1 LSDLMNRVSAY
12 REPMICRRRLIGG
25 ALGLLLTRL
34 AYGQQATKVARVG
47 VFGNTPGPQWEVF
60 RKTLREHGWV
70 EGRNLVIEERW
81 MMGDARK
88 AADLSAHLL
97 ALNPDVLVASSS
109 TQVEALR
116 KATTTIPMIF
126 VAHAD
131 PVGAGH
137 VASLARP
144 GGNIT
149 GLSQLLTDVSA
160 KMFQMLHEAVPRAS
174 RIGVLWNPT
183 ALTHPPALKVVES
196 SAHQLGVRTVMVAA
210 KSAEEL
216 PAAFATLMSERADAL
231 LVVPS
236 PLTFAERGSLAELC
250 LANRLPAMFG
260 FRQNVEAGG
269 LLSYGVEVQ
278 DLIARSAVYVDR
290 VLRGAKPADL
300 PVEQAS
306 KFELVINRKT
316 ASALG
321 VTLPQAVLL
330 RAEKLIE

>member
-1 LSDLMNRVSAY
+1 MLARFAY
-12 REPMICRRRLIGG
+12 
-25 ALGLLLTRL
+25 A
-34 AYGQQATKVARVG
+34 QQSTKVARVG
-47 VFGNTPGPQWEVF
+47 VFGNTPGPQWEGF

-81 MMGDARK
+81 MMGDARR
-88 AADLSAHLL
+88 APDLAKLLL
-97 ALNPDVLVASSS
+97 ALNPDVLLASSS

-116 KATTTIPMIF
+116 GVTTTIPIIF

-160 KMFQMLHEAVPRAS
+160 KMFQVLHEAVPRAT

-183 ALTHPPALKVVES
+183 ALTHPPALKVVEA
-196 SAHQLGVRTVMVAA
+196 SAQQRGVRTVMVAA

-216 PAAFATLMSERADAL
+216 PPAFAALVRERADAL
-231 LVVPS
+231 LAIPS

-269 LLSYGVEVQ
+269 LLSYGVDVE

-290 VLRGAKPADL
+290 VLKGAKPADL

-306 KFELVINRKT
+306 KFELVINTKT
-316 ASALG
+316 AGALG
-321 VTLPQAVLL
+321 LTVPQAVLM
-330 RAEKLIE
+330 RADKLIQ

>member
-1 LSDLMNRVSAY
+1 MTS
-12 REPMICRRRLIGG
+12 RRTLIGG
-25 ALGLLLTRL
+25 VLGVLLARF
-34 AYGQQATKVARVG
+34 AYAQQSTKVARVG
-47 VFGNTPGPQWEVF
+47 VFGNTPGPQWEGF

-81 MMGDARK
+81 MMGDARR
-88 AADLSAHLL
+88 AADLAKTLV

-116 KATTTIPMIF
+116 GVTTTIPIIF

-160 KMFQMLHEAVPRAS
+160 KMFQVLHEAIPRAT

-183 ALTHPPALKVVES
+183 ALTHPPALKVVEA
-196 SAHQLGVRTVMVAA
+196 SAQQLGVRTVLVAA

-216 PAAFATLMSERADAL
+216 PAAFGALERERADAL
-231 LVVPS
+231 LVIPS
-236 PLTFAERGSLAELC
+236 PLTFAERESLAELC
-250 LANRLPAMFG
+250 LSRRLPAMFG

-269 LLSYGVEVQ
+269 LLSYGVDVQ

-290 VLRGAKPADL
+290 VLKGAKPADL

-306 KFELVINRKT
+306 KFELVINAKT
-316 ASALG
+316 AGALG
-321 VTLPQAVLL
+321 VTVPQGVLM
-330 RAEKLIE
+330 RADKLI

>member
-1 LSDLMNRVSAY
+1 VTS
-12 REPMICRRRLIGG
+12 RRTLIGG
-25 ALGLLLTRL
+25 VLGVLLARFAYAQQATRL
-34 AYGQQATKVARVG
+34 ARIG
-47 VFGNTPGPQWEVF
+47 VFGNTPGPQWEAF

-70 EGRNLVIEERW
+70 EGRNLAIEERW
-81 MMGDARK
+81 MMGDGRRAAELAK
-88 AADLSAHLL
+88 ALV

-116 KATTTIPMIF
+116 GLTTTIPMIF

-149 GLSQLLTDVSA
+149 GLSQLLTEVSA
-160 KMFQMLHEAVPRAS
+160 KMFQVLHEAVPRAT
-174 RIGVLWNPT
+174 RIGVLWNP
-183 ALTHPPALKVVES
+183 AVLTHPPALKEVES
-196 SAHQLGVRTVMVAA
+196 SARQLGVRTVVVAA

-216 PAAFATLMSERADAL
+216 PAAFAILVRERAEAL
-231 LVVPS
+231 LLISS
-236 PLTFAERGSLAELC
+236 PLTFAERGALAELC

-269 LLSYGVEVQ
+269 LLSYGVDVQ
-278 DLIARSAVYVDR
+278 DLLARSAVYVDR

-306 KFELVINRKT
+306 KFELVINAKT
-316 ASALG
+316 ASLLG
-321 VTLPQAVLL
+321 VTVPQAVLM
-330 RAEKLIE
+330 RADKLIE

>member
-1 LSDLMNRVSAY
+1 MTS
-12 REPMICRRRLIGG
+12 RRTLIGG
-25 ALGLLLTRL
+25 ALGVVL
-34 AYGQQATKVARVG
+34 ARFAYAQQPPKVARVG
-47 VFGNTPGPQWEVF
+47 VFGNTPGPQWEGF

-81 MMGDARK
+81 MMGDARR
-88 AADLSAHLL
+88 AADLAKTLV
-97 ALNPDVLVASSS
+97 ALNPDVLIASSS

-116 KATTTIPMIF
+116 AVTTTIPVIF

-160 KMFQMLHEAVPRAS
+160 KMFQVLHEAIPRAT

-196 SAHQLGVRTVMVAA
+196 SAQQLGVRTVMVAA

-216 PAAFATLMSERADAL
+216 PAAFAALERERADAL
-231 LVVPS
+231 LVIPS
-236 PLTFAERGSLAELC
+236 PLTFAERESLAALC
-250 LANRLPAMFG
+250 LARRLPAMFG

-269 LLSYGVEVQ
+269 LLSYGVDVQ

-290 VLRGAKPADL
+290 VLKGAKPADL

-306 KFELVINRKT
+306 KFELVINAKT
-316 ASALG
+316 ASVLG
-321 VTLPQAVLL
+321 VTVPQGVLM
-330 RAEKLIE
+330 RADKLI

>member
-1 LSDLMNRVSAY
+1 MTSRRTL
-12 REPMICRRRLIGG
+12 ICG
-25 ALGLLLTRL
+25 ALGALLARFAYAQPSTR
-34 AYGQQATKVARVG
+34 VARVG
-47 VFGNTPGPQWEVF
+47 VFGNTPGPQWEGF
-60 RKTLREHGWV
+60 RKTLREQGWV

-81 MMGDARK
+81 MMGDAAR
-88 AADLSAHLL
+88 AADLARNLV

-116 KATTTIPMIF
+116 GVTTTIPMIF

-137 VASLARP
+137 VASLGRP

-160 KMFQMLHEAVPRAS
+160 KMFQVLHEAVPRAT

-183 ALTHPPALKVVES
+183 ALTHAPALKVVES
-196 SAHQLGVRTVMVAA
+196 SAQQLGVRTVVVPA

-216 PAAFATLMSERADAL
+216 PAAFATLTRERADAL
-231 LVVPS
+231 LVIPS
-236 PLTFAERGSLAELC
+236 PLTFAERARLAELC
-250 LANRLPAMFG
+250 LSHRLPAMFG

-269 LLSYGVEVQ
+269 LLSYGVDVQ

-290 VLRGAKPADL
+290 VLRGARPADL

-306 KFELVINRKT
+306 KFELVINTKS
-316 ASALG
+316 AGALG
-321 VTLPQAVLL
+321 IAVPQAVLM
-330 RAEKLIE
+330 RADKLIE

>member
-1 LSDLMNRVSAY
+1 MTS
-12 REPMICRRRLIGG
+12 RRTLIGG
-25 ALGLLLTRL
+25 ALGVAL
-34 AYGQQATKVARVG
+34 ARFAYAQQPPKVARVG
-47 VFGNTPGPQWEVF
+47 VFGNTPGPQWEGF

-81 MMGDARK
+81 MMGDARR
-88 AADLSAHLL
+88 AADLAKTLV

-116 KATTTIPMIF
+116 GVTTTIPIIF

-160 KMFQMLHEAVPRAS
+160 KMFQVLHEAVPRAT

-183 ALTHPPALKVVES
+183 ALTHPPALKVVEA
-196 SAHQLGVRTVMVAA
+196 SAQQRGVRTVMVAA

-216 PAAFATLMSERADAL
+216 APAFAALVRERADAL
-231 LVVPS
+231 LAIPS

-269 LLSYGVEVQ
+269 LLSYGVDVE

-290 VLRGAKPADL
+290 VLKGARPADL

-306 KFELVINRKT
+306 KFELVINAKT

-321 VTLPQAVLL
+321 VTVPQAVLM
-330 RAEKLIE
+330 RADKLI

>member
-1 LSDLMNRVSAY
+1 MTS
-12 REPMICRRRLIGG
+12 RRTLIGG
-25 ALGLLLTRL
+25 VLGVLLARL
-34 AYGQQATKVARVG
+34 AYAQQSTRVARVG
-47 VFGNTPGPQWEVF
+47 VFGNTPGPQWEGF

-81 MMGDARK
+81 MMGDARR
-88 AADLSAHLL
+88 AADLAKALV

-116 KATTTIPMIF
+116 GVTTAIPMIF

-160 KMFQMLHEAVPRAS
+160 KMFQVLHEAIPRAT

-183 ALTHPPALKVVES
+183 ALTHPPALKVVEA
-196 SAHQLGVRTVMVAA
+196 SAQQLGVRTVMVEA

-216 PAAFATLMSERADAL
+216 PAAFAALERERADAL
-231 LVVPS
+231 LVIPS
-236 PLTFAERGSLAELC
+236 PLTFAERASLAELC
-250 LANRLPAMFG
+250 LARRLPAMFG

-269 LLSYGVEVQ
+269 LLSYGVDVQ

-290 VLRGAKPADL
+290 VLKGAKPADL

-306 KFELVINRKT
+306 KFELVINAKT
-316 ASALG
+316 ASVLG
-321 VTLPQAVLL
+321 VTLPQGVLM
-330 RAEKLIE
+330 RADKLI

>member
-1 LSDLMNRVSAY
+1 MTSRRTV
-12 REPMICRRRLIGG
+12 ICG
-25 ALGLLLTRL
+25 ALGVLLARF
-34 AYGQQATKVARVG
+34 AYAQQPPKVARVG
-47 VFGNTPGPQWEVF
+47 LFGNTPGPQWEAF
-60 RKTLREHGWV
+60 RKTLREQGWV

-81 MMGDARK
+81 MMGDAAR
-88 AADLSAHLL
+88 AADLARNLV

-116 KATTTIPMIF
+116 GVTTTIPMIF

-160 KMFQMLHEAVPRAS
+160 KMFQVLHEAVPRAT

-196 SAHQLGVRTVMVAA
+196 SAQQLGVRAVLVAA

-216 PAAFATLMSERADAL
+216 PAAFASLTRERAEAV
-231 LVVPS
+231 LVIPS
-236 PLTFAERGSLAELC
+236 PLTFAERASLAELC

-269 LLSYGVEVQ
+269 LLSYGVDVQ
-278 DLIARSAVYVDR
+278 DMIARTAVYVDR
-290 VLRGAKPADL
+290 VLKGAKPADL

-306 KFELVINRKT
+306 KFELVINTKT

-321 VTLPQAVLL
+321 LTVPQAVLM
-330 RAEKLIE
+330 RADKLI

>member
-1 LSDLMNRVSAY
+1 MTS
-12 REPMICRRRLIGG
+12 RRRLIAG
-25 ALGLLLTRL
+25 ALGVLLARF
-34 AYGQQATKVARVG
+34 AHAQQSTKVARIG
-47 VFGNTPGPQWEVF
+47 VFGNTPGPQWEGF

-81 MMGDARK
+81 MMGDARR
-88 AADLSAHLL
+88 AADLAKTLV

-116 KATTTIPMIF
+116 AVTSTIPMIF

-160 KMFQMLHEAVPRAS
+160 KMFQVLHEAIPRAT

-183 ALTHPPALKVVES
+183 ALTHPPALKVVEA
-196 SAHQLGVRTVMVAA
+196 SAQQLGVRTVMVAA

-216 PAAFATLMSERADAL
+216 PAAFATLERERADAL
-231 LVVPS
+231 LVIPS
-236 PLTFAERGSLAELC
+236 PLTFAERASLAELC
-250 LANRLPAMFG
+250 LARRLPAMFG

-269 LLSYGVEVQ
+269 LLSYGVDVQ

-290 VLRGAKPADL
+290 VLKGAKPADL

-306 KFELVINRKT
+306 KFELVINAKT
-316 ASALG
+316 ASVLG
-321 VTLPQAVLL
+321 VTVPQGVLM
-330 RAEKLIE
+330 RADKLI

>member
-1 LSDLMNRVSAY
+1 VTS
-12 REPMICRRRLIGG
+12 RRTLIGG
-25 ALGLLLTRL
+25 VLGVLLARF
-34 AYGQQATKVARVG
+34 AYAQQSTKVARVG
-47 VFGNTPGPQWEVF
+47 VFGNTPGPQWEGF

-81 MMGDARK
+81 MMGDARR
-88 AADLSAHLL
+88 AADLAKTLV

-116 KATTTIPMIF
+116 GVTTTIPIIF

-160 KMFQMLHEAVPRAS
+160 KMFQVLHEAIPRAT

-183 ALTHPPALKVVES
+183 ALTHPPALKVVEA
-196 SAHQLGVRTVMVAA
+196 SAQQLGVRTVLVAA

-216 PAAFATLMSERADAL
+216 PAAFGALERERADAL
-231 LVVPS
+231 LVIPS
-236 PLTFAERGSLAELC
+236 PLTFAERESLAELC
-250 LANRLPAMFG
+250 LSRRLPAMFG

-269 LLSYGVEVQ
+269 LLSYGVDVQ

-290 VLRGAKPADL
+290 VLKGAKPADL

-306 KFELVINRKT
+306 KFELVINAKT
-316 ASALG
+316 AGALG
-321 VTLPQAVLL
+321 VTVPQGVLM
-330 RAEKLIE
+330 RADKLI